1 MFRAKGF
8 ILSLFTAALLFSGS
22 QLFAQSSEVSISK
35 GTYVTVSGNLHISTI
50 LMMSKSSKQPTI
62 KFTEG
67 SSWTGASAS
76 RFLDG
81 NVMVAH
87 KNPFV
92 FPIGANKVFRPI
104 AISGAANTVASFYDR
119 NPAKISSKSLASKT
133 TTTSKTAIEQL
144 NQEGYWA
151 LDGKSATTVS
161 LTYGAE
167 TQLEE
172 LTKGDLNKLSIVGY
186 RNGQWEVISSTI
198 DKYAVNT
205 STYQA
210 ATDKSKSN
218 FLNGSITTNSEIIPT
233 DYEYFTLAATQ
244 VEKTVEA
251 TTFSMFPNP
260 SLTRLPLNVNYQLA
274 VPGDAT
280 LRVYT
285 ATGSL
290 LAERTL
296 KAENGTISLSGITTR
311 SGTYMVS
318 ITDAEGGVVNQKLLV
333 AVE

>member
-8 ILSLFTAALLFSGS
+8 FLSLFTAALLFSGS
-22 QLFAQSSEVSISK
+22 QLFAQSSEVSISN
-35 GTYVTVSGNLHISTI
+35 GTYITVSGNLHISTI
-50 LMMSKSSKQPTI
+50 LSTPKSSNQPSIT
-62 KFTEG
+62 FTKG

-104 AISGAANTVASFYDR
+104 AISGAANTVASFFDR

-133 TTTSKTAIEQL
+133 TTTSETAIEQL
-144 NQEGYWA
+144 NQEGYWT

-161 LTYGAE
+161 LNYGAE

-186 RNGQWEVISSTI
+186 RNGQWEVIPSSI

-210 ATDKSKSN
+210 ETDKSKSN

-233 DYEYFTLAATQ
+233 DYDYFTLAATQ
-244 VEKTVEA
+244 IEKAVEG